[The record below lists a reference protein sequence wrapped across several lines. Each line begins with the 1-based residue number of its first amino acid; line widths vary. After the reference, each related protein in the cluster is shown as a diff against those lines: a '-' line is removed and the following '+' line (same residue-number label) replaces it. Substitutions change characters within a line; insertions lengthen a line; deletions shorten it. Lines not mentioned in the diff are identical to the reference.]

1 MGFVEGGLVYVI
13 TSLYIQYII
22 IILIENNMIR
32 KTKLTVRV
40 SLKDLFCINLLSNFL
55 VQNYLLEIIQQFII
69 LIDAFKKVI
78 TC

>member
-40 SLKDLFCINLLSNFL
+40 SLSGDMTS
-55 VQNYLLEIIQQFII
+55 QRR
-69 LIDAFKKVI
+69 AA
-78 TC
+78 

>member
-32 KTKLTVRV
+32 KTKLTVWV
-40 SLKDLFCINLLSNFL
+40 SLSGSFLHKFVVKFFSTKLF
-55 VQNYLLEIIQQFII
+55 
-69 LIDAFKKVI
+69 
-78 TC
+78 T